1 MARYLLSARNRV
13 VWKRVMQM
21 KMKKRIALLLAAAML
36 SLILCGCADD
46 AETAGAVRSDG
57 SVSDALAT
65 GLGVTVPEDETGRFA
80 SADGIH
86 ADVDYADM
94 TWYIYDAAELLD
106 KAARLG
112 ETADGK
118 EAADLYD
125 WLMAEYAKVY
135 TLDNLAYIDF
145 YAHPGDE
152 TLSDACRQLD
162 SVLNEVND
170 ALCTALSDALDGPA
184 GSALRSYIGEDKATA
199 LVGYDEQTD
208 RQREITERV
217 SELTLQYNALIM
229 EYLSYDEE
237 TEKIGALYRELVDL
251 HNEEAQIV
259 GYKDYADYAYEA
271 SYGRDFTP
279 DDAAALCEAVK
290 PYARQYFGSLYYNEA
305 TYADFSADTDL
316 TERELVGLVT
326 QYMPRVSDDAA
337 KAAAYMEKHGLHFM
351 DSAERVSDLGF
362 TTTLDQYNA
371 PFIYLA
377 LYGDQNDI
385 QSMFH
390 EFGHYYDAYVN
401 PVPDLLLSVGSL
413 DIFEI
418 HSTGMEALSTGWY
431 EDIYGEDADL
441 ARIRFLDSALYT
453 VFSGCLFDEFQRVV
467 YADPSLTPEQ
477 ISQTFVTIARSYG
490 LRSFGKE
497 FSHYWMQVNHNFE
510 SPFYYIS
517 YAVSM
522 LASLQIY
529 EMAENDWAAAA
540 DFYNDLVS
548 LGAFDYT
555 YCELLDKVGLE
566 CFTDGLPAC
575 VPQAVEDMEALC
587 LAWENAA

>member
-1 MARYLLSARNRV
+1 MAHYLLSARNRV

-290 PYARQYFGSLYYNEA
+290 PYARQDFGLLYYNEA

-337 KAAAYMEKHGLHFM
+337 KAAAYMEKHGLYFM

-362 TTTLDQYNA
+362 TTTLDQCNRPLHLSRALWRPERHPEYVPRVRPLLRRLCEPRAGPFA
-371 PFIYLA
+371 PASARWTFLR
-377 LYGDQNDI
+377 
-385 QSMFH
+385 
-390 EFGHYYDAYVN
+390 
-401 PVPDLLLSVGSL
+401 
-413 DIFEI
+413 
-418 HSTGMEALSTGWY
+418 STLPAWKPFPPAGMRISTAGMP
-431 EDIYGEDADL
+431 ISRASG
-441 ARIRFLDSALYT
+441 FFDSALYT
-453 VFSGCLFDEFQRVV
+453 VFSGWSCSTSSSAWSTL
-467 YADPSLTPEQ
+467 DPTLTPEQ

-497 FSHYWMQVNHNFE
+497 FSHYWMQVNHNVRVALLLYQLRRE
-510 SPFYYIS
+510 H
-517 YAVSM
+517 AR
-522 LASLQIY
+522 L
-529 EMAENDWAAAA
+529 AA
-540 DFYNDLVS
+540 DLRNGGKR
-548 LGAFDYT
+548 LGRGGG
-555 YCELLDKVGLE
+555 LL
-566 CFTDGLPAC
+566 
-575 VPQAVEDMEALC
+575 
-587 LAWENAA
+587 